1 MVSDLNSKKVVI
13 SRELLKLYFDG
24 MSGEVVVQDKSRE
37 IKIYIEEGNV
47 IYAEGVDEGRQLL
60 REIAAKKGLEPHQ
73 LEALEQINSRDP
85 QSLGEAL
92 IDRNLLSEPTWKKF
106 LEIKVKYVLAA
117 ALKMEAA
124 DLRFREVNS
133 PILPNNLVN
142 YNMIQLLVDT
152 IRLMEDLRTFE
163 RHIPGDDAIFTI
175 SEGANEFQAI
185 VPLSPSERTLF
196 SMIDG
201 QRPVGEVI
209 KSAGQGK
216 MDVYKT
222 FYLLHC
228 FGLITL
234 LSAQDGKAGDEVDY
248 TRIVNIYLDL
258 LRILETNF
266 RKEVGKRFEGILNKC
281 LSELSGQSKELLR
294 TLDLSEDYQAG
305 IIMHISKGYAE
316 KEKATE
322 GRLVLSSSFNKL
334 VYLLITKMEKLL
346 GKDEAKRSLRQMMNI
361 LQDVERYRREPEI
374 MDYVRGNL
382 RDYFQQLTGE

>member
-1 MVSDLNSKKVVI
+1 MVSGSNSKKGVL
-13 SRELLKLYFDG
+13 SSELLKLYFDG
-24 MSGEVVVQDKSRE
+24 MSGEVLVQDKSRR
-37 IKIYIEEGNV
+37 IRLYLEEGNV

-60 REIAAKKGLEPHQ
+60 REIAAKKGLDPQQ
-73 LEALEQINSRDP
+73 LEALEQINERDP

-92 IDRNLLSEPTWKKF
+92 LDRKLLSEPTWKKF

-124 DLRFREVNS
+124 DLRFREVSS
-133 PILPNNLVN
+133 PVLPNNLVN

-163 RHIPGDDAIFTI
+163 RHIPGDDAIFTL

-185 VPLSPSERTLF
+185 IPLSPSELTIF

-209 KSAGQGK
+209 KSAGQRR

-222 FYLLHC
+222 FYLLLC

-234 LSAQDGKAGDEVDY
+234 ISAQDRKAGNEVDY
-248 TRIVNIYLDL
+248 TGIVNIYLDL

-266 RKEVGKRFEGILNKC
+266 REELGKRFESILNKC
-281 LSELSGQSKELLR
+281 LNELTGQSKELLR
-294 TLDLSEDYQAG
+294 SLDLSKDYQAG
-305 IIMHISKGYAE
+305 IIMQISKGFAE
-316 KEKATE
+316 KERATE

-334 VYLLITKMEKLL
+334 VFLLVTRMEKLM
-346 GKDEAKRSLRQMMNI
+346 GKGAAERSLRQMMNI
-361 LQDVERYRREPEI
+361 LQDVGRHRRQPEI

-382 RDYFQQLTGE
+382 RDYFQQLTGG